1 MTVKNIVR
9 AAGFVLAGAILMSA
23 SFRTTNS
30 TAAGADLR
38 IGIIGLDTSHV
49 TAFTKL
55 LNDPSGPD
63 HVPGARVVAAYKGG
77 SPDIESSA
85 KRLEGFTTT
94 LRDQWKV
101 EIVPDIPTLCSKVD
115 AILLESVDG
124 RVHLEQVKPVLAA
137 KKRVFID
144 KPLAASLEDA
154 RTIARLAEQ
163 AGVAWFSSSSL
174 RFDPSIQALK
184 QHPKVGKVLGCDS
197 YGPAPTEPH
206 HPDLFWY
213 GIHGVEILFTL
224 MGPGCESVT
233 RIHDAGTDVVV
244 GKWKDGRIGTFRG
257 IRTGKA
263 NSGATVFGPDGIR
276 SNDPPG
282 SSAYKFLVQEI
293 VKFFQTGVPP
303 VPSAETL
310 EIFAFMQGADVSK
323 SRNGQAVRISELL
336 R

>member
-9 AAGFVLAGAILMSA
+9 VAVFVLAAAILTSS
-23 SFRTTNS
+23 SFK
-30 TAAGADLR
+30 AADSNLR

-63 HVPGARVVAAYKGG
+63 HIPGARVVAAYKGG
-77 SPDIESSA
+77 SPDVESSA
-85 KRLEGFTTT
+85 KRLEGFTAT

-101 EIVPDIPTLCSKVD
+101 EVVPDIPTLCSKVD

-124 RVHLEQVKPVLAA
+124 RVHLEQVKPVFAA

-154 RTIARLAEQ
+154 RTIARLADQ
-163 AGVAWFSSSSL
+163 AGVEWFSSSSL
-174 RFDPSIQALK
+174 RFEPAIRALK
-184 QHPKVGKVLGCDS
+184 ENPKVGKILGCDA

-244 GKWKDGRIGTFRG
+244 GKWKDGRLGTFRG
-257 IRTGKA
+257 IRTGKT
-263 NSGATVFGPDGIR
+263 NYGATVFGLDGIR
-276 SNDPPG
+276 TNDPPG
-282 SSAYKFLVQEI
+282 STAYKFLVQEI

-303 VPSAETL
+303 VSSAETL

-323 SRNGQAVRISELL
+323 SRNGQAVRLSELQ